1 MINIIRRIE
10 ETLEHIHANKE
21 NNLTK
26 QDIAHYRRIESDVN
40 QLKKHLPKD
49 DIYRE
54 VGDVLHFFGELELN
68 LSQQSKLPVSDDT
81 LQKVKD
87 TCLILYVLIAF
98 TSLFSLFTEKEA
110 DYLDFLLNTENA
122 SIAEDLMYMGRISR
136 SIFSQGER
144 FLVMRDQITKRMIST
159 MTTTPLK
166 G

>member
-10 ETLEHIHANKE
+10 ETLERIRANKE

-26 QDIAHYRRIESDVN
+26 QEIAHYRRIESDVN

-81 LQKVKD
+81 LQKVKALAYFD
-87 TCLILYVLIAF
+87 VLIAF

-122 SIAEDLMYMGRISR
+122 SIAEDLMYMGIISR

-144 FLVMRDQITKRMIST
+144 FLVMREQITKRMIST
-159 MTTTPLK
+159 ITMTPLK
-166 G
+166 E